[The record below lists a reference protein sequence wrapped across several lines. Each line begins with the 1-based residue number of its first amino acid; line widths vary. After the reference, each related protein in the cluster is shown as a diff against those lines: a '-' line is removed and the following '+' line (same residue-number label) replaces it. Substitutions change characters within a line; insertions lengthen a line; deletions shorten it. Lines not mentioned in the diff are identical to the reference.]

1 MPRRTDRAA
10 DLALALDAAREAG
23 ALVMETFRTVTE
35 VRHKSPDQP
44 VTEADL
50 RADALLA
57 ERLLA
62 HRPEYGWLSEETVDR
77 PDRLSRR
84 RVWIVDPIDGTRS
97 FIAGYAEFAVSV
109 GLVEDGVPVL
119 GVIHNPARDEMFWA
133 EREAGAYLRVGPGD
147 DARLRV
153 AAPVAGDAPSF
164 VASRSEVGRGEF
176 ETFEGHEILEL
187 GSTAYKMAA
196 VAAGRGD
203 AFLSRGPKSEW
214 DVAAGVVIVEEAGGV
229 VTDVEGRAL
238 AFNRPDPHVNGI
250 LVAQPAVHEALL
262 RRMRGLRPGE
272 PGEPGE
278 RKGGS
283 G

>member
-1 MPRRTDRAA
+1 MPQRTDRAA
-10 DLALALDAAREAG
+10 DLALALEAARAAG
-23 ALVMETFRTVTE
+23 TLVMETFRTETE

-57 ERLLA
+57 ERLLS

-77 PDRLSRR
+77 PARLSRR

-97 FIAGYAEFAVSV
+97 FIAGYAEFGISV
-109 GLVEDGVPVL
+109 GLAEEGVAVL

-133 EREAGAYLRVGPGD
+133 VRGGGAFLRTGAGEDV
-147 DARLRV
+147 RLRV
-153 AAPVAGDAPSF
+153 AEQVDGAAPSF
-164 VASRSEVGRGEF
+164 LASRSEVGRGEF

-229 VTDVEGRAL
+229 VTDAAGKAL
-238 AFNRPDPHVNGI
+238 AFNRPDPHVNGV
-250 LVAQPAVHEALL
+250 LAAPAAVHGALL
-262 RRMRGLRPGE
+262 
-272 PGEPGE
+272 E
-278 RKGGS
+278 RVRELMP
-283 G
+283 

>member
-1 MPRRTDRAA
+1 MPPRTDRAA

-23 ALVMETFRTVTE
+23 ALVMKTFRTDPE

-57 ERLLA
+57 ERLLS

-77 PDRLSRR
+77 PERLSRR

-97 FIAGYAEFAVSV
+97 FIAGYAEFGISV

-133 EREAGAYLRVGPGD
+133 ERGGGAFLRTGGGEDV
-147 DARLRV
+147 RLRV
-153 AAPVAGDAPSF
+153 AEQVDGAAPSF
-164 VASRSEVGRGEF
+164 LASRSEVGRGEF

-214 DVAAGVVIVEEAGGV
+214 DVAAGVVLVEEAGGV
-229 VTDVEGRAL
+229 VTDAAGQAL
-238 AFNRPDPHVNGI
+238 TFNRPDPHVNGI
-250 LVAQPAVHEALL
+250 LAAPPAVHGALL
-262 RRMRGLRPGE
+262 GRVRELMP
-272 PGEPGE
+272 
-278 RKGGS
+278 
-283 G
+283 